1 MLTIKEIRAL
11 KPGEWRTDGGARGA
25 GTLVF
30 HASTS
35 GKVSAYFRHTL
46 PTGKRYD
53 LPLGLFD
60 ESGKTGATLASLRER
75 AGELSKLY
83 QGGIRDLKAH
93 FEGEERKAREEE
105 DARIRAQKEREAA
118 AKAQAMARERYTLR
132 RLCEVYAGHLEARG
146 KVQSAKHAR
155 SLFKVHVF
163 EEAPDLADTP
173 AREVTRRDLT
183 GLIRRCNEKGH
194 VRAGGILR
202 AYLSA
207 AYALAVNAEGDS
219 QAPSELLGFEV
230 DSNPVQGVKAIPVQ
244 TSERAL
250 SKDEVR
256 AYLSRLWG
264 DNLTDRFLVL
274 HLLTAGQRVSQLL
287 RVRVAD
293 YDTSEGTLRLQDPKG
308 RRQVA
313 REHVLPLGPLG
324 AELVEVLIDRAREQ
338 AAKVARSTGGE
349 ADPNP
354 SLWASVGG
362 AVMSIST
369 PGKRAGEIASDMK
382 GLAFDIRDVRRT
394 CETLLAGMGVNRDIR
409 AQLLSHGLSG
419 VQDKHY
425 DRHGYIEEKR
435 SALERW
441 EGLLAEIA
449 QGQERSNVVQMRRRK
464 RA

>member
-1 MLTIKEIRAL
+1 MLTVKGIQKLE
-11 KPGEWRTDGGARGA
+11 PGQKASDGGPRGSGALWVKRTTA
-25 GTLVF
+25 GTLIL
-30 HASTS
+30 T
-35 GKVSAYFRHTL
+35 FRYSVNRRTIDMAL
-46 PTGKRYD
+46 GPYD
-53 LPLGLFD
+53 EAGQA
-60 ESGKTGATLASLRER
+60 GMTLAEARTR
-75 AGELSKLY
+75 AGELQRMIQS
-83 QGGIRDLKAH
+83 GIPDPRAWLEEQDRLKVEA
-93 FEGEERKAREEE
+93 EEARQKAQEAEQA
-105 DARIRAQKEREAA
+105 ARQREA
-118 AKAQAMARERYTLR
+118 MERERYTLR

-146 KVQSAKHAR
+146 KHQTAKHAR
-155 SLFKVHVF
+155 SMFKVHVF

-194 VRAGGILR
+194 ARAGGILR

-250 SKDEVR
+250 GKDEVR

-287 RVRVAD
+287 RVRVSD

-313 REHVLPLGPLG
+313 REHILPLGPLG

-338 AAKVARSTGGE
+338 AAKVASRTGGE
-349 ADPNP
+349 IDPNP
-354 SLWASVGG
+354 SLWLSTGG
-362 AVMSIST
+362 ASMTIST

-382 GLAFDIRDVRRT
+382 GLAFDIRDIRRSV
-394 CETLLAGMGVNRDIR
+394 ETLLAGMGVNRDIR

-449 QGQERSNVVQMRRRK
+449 QGEERSNVVQMRRRK